1 MKQIAINKLKVN
13 EAQLFAPYVGKDD
26 FRPKLMKPFLSNGYV
41 CASDTYA
48 LLMVKEELLS
58 GKYESNGID
67 VTKVTTKSNNSAVY
81 TLEELQKAINDSMT
95 GDEEEIISPRIDCD
109 ECDGDGTVEWEYIS
123 SSGCRH
129 TQYFDCPICEGSG
142 VIADAVVRKTGKK
155 CALDDDI
162 ISIQSL
168 KFRTAL
174 IAKMCATMEL
184 LSIDKVEY
192 IARHQA
198 KGNRFRLAD
207 GIEVIIMPNNL
218 PQKAKVHLKHIKQQL

>member
-1 MKQIAINKLKVN
+1 MNKLKVN
-13 EAQLFAPYVGKDD
+13 EEELLAPYVSNDV
-26 FRPKLMKPFLSNGYV
+26 FRTKLMKPFLSNGYV

-48 LLMVKEELLS
+48 LLMVKKELLS

-67 VTKVTTKSNNSAVY
+67 VAKVITTPNNNEVY
-81 TLEELQKAINDSMT
+81 TLAELQKAVNASMT
-95 GDEEEIISPRIDCD
+95 GDEEKIISPRIDCD

-123 SSGCRH
+123 SSGQRF
-129 TQYFDCPICEGSG
+129 TQYFDCPICEGGG

-168 KFRTAL
+168 KFRTTL

-192 IARHQA
+192 IARYQA

-207 GIEVIIMPNNL
+207 GIEMIIMSNNL
-218 PQKAKVHLKHIKQQL
+218 PQKAKVHLKHKK

>member
-1 MKQIAINKLKVN
+1 MNKLKIN
-13 EAQLFAPYVGKDD
+13 EEELLAPYVSNNV
-26 FRPKLMKPFLSNGYV
+26 FRTKLMKPFLSNGYV

-58 GKYESNGID
+58 GKYECNGID
-67 VTKVTTKSNNSAVY
+67 VTNVITKPNNSAVY
-81 TLEELQKAINDSMT
+81 TLEELKKAVNDSMT
-95 GDEEEIISPRIDCD
+95 GDEEKIISPRIDCD

-123 SSGCRH
+123 KSGCRH

-142 VIADAVVRKTGKK
+142 VIDDAVVRKTGKK

-168 KFRTAL
+168 KFRTTL

-192 IARHQA
+192 IARYQA

-207 GIEVIIMPNNL
+207 GIEMIIMPNNL
-218 PQKAKVHLKHIKQQL
+218 PQKAKVHLKHKK